1 MKKTGATQIH
11 VNTVEM
17 LHGFARTQGY
27 PCKYI
32 VEHLIW
38 VRYTRYQAD
47 FIIFQRVMEN
57 EVQCYHAEL
66 KIGQIE
72 QTIRELT

>member
-1 MKKTGATQIH
+1 M
-11 VNTVEM
+11 V
-17 LHGFARTQGY
+17 FARTQGY

-38 VRYTRYQAD
+38 VRYIRYQAA
-47 FIIFQRVMEN
+47 FIISQSVTQN

-66 KIGQIE
+66 KIGQME